1 MRPEPQITFLD
12 TPRSEAVETLI
23 REDVEKL
30 DTFYEGNQYEVGI
43 ILAVAGSNIV
53 VNRTRDQRTN
63 TDRLRVHAHVIPVDE
78 GRDHCA

>member
-1 MRPEPQITFLD
+1 MLISASIAAVVMLGVFLYLVQSGWFARMKRGFL
-12 TPRSEAVETLI
+12 TSL
-23 REDVEKL
+23 
-30 DTFYEGNQYEVGI
+30 

-53 VNRTRDQRTN
+53 VNRTPDQRIR